1 MGLIDY
7 LGNSEVIKKICQLLN
22 VTDVQDGEGHSLV
35 DENGIAIV
43 AGGGGGS
50 STLAGLSDVDTSDV
64 SSGDVLAYNGTSQK
78 WKDKTLA
85 NVAMSGAYSDLLN
98 KPTKLSDFNND
109 LGFIT
114 NTVNNLTNYYLKSET
129 YTKSEV
135 NTLIGQITTISIQVV
150 QSLPTQDIQTNVI
163 YLVPKS
169 TAGTSNA
176 YDEYINTDG
185 TSAGWELIGD
195 TEVDL
200 SNYYTKTEVDTLI
213 GNVTE
218 GHVIKNDSG
227 TALAQKDNLKF
238 TGTYSANSGDD
249 SVVNIVRE
257 MTLAQFNQLSADEK
271 KGFIYITDETED
283 PLADVAVT
291 GEYSDL
297 LHKPTVLSDF
307 QNDNA
312 VSMIMRSDISSLSD
326 FVNLCNTS
334 GTARGFTGN
343 INITQDIGI
352 GRTGWIKLV
361 ALSNNPPNSQYSLNL
376 YCIFIPVNTDEFEYA
391 YINGTNGNYSVA
403 SYGKLIGFGDK
414 TFKVDRGS
422 SHTTSLSGYWAAM
435 LHSTQAGS
443 PVLPVANKWWHVL
456 SMDWEGTPGTSP
468 VKNWVSQLAIATQ
481 ETDGVYYR
489 KNASGGNSDIDN
501 ASWQR
506 LAEGNSNGHAQYAD
520 ALSGFISVATKYENT
535 NITYEFYSQKMYLVM
550 LGGGAGSGS
559 YSYDPS
565 LYMVCCRSNNVTDIL
580 QYYKIFGNTYSI
592 TSATRSQ
599 TGTNKFVLQASHSVR
614 WSVFPF
620 LSF

>member
-1 MGLIDY
+1 MGLINY
-7 LGNSEVIKKICQLLN
+7 LGDSKVIKRICQLLK
-22 VTDVQDGEGHSLV
+22 VTDVQDSEGHSLV
-35 DENGIAIV
+35 DENGIAV
-43 AGGGGGS
+43 VTGGGGGS
-50 STLAGLSDVDTSDV
+50 STLAGLSDVDTTGASA
-64 SSGDVLAYNGTSQK
+64 GDVLSLDGTSGK
-78 WKDKTLA
+78 WEGETLA
-85 NVAMSGAYSDLLN
+85 TVAKSGSYNDLLN
-98 KPTKLSDFNND
+98 KPTKLSDFSND
-109 LGFIT
+109 TGFIT
-114 NTVNNLTNYYLKSET
+114 NTVNNLTNYYKKSET
-129 YTKSEV
+129 YTQAEV
-135 NTLIGQITTISIQVV
+135 DALISAVVTIDIEVVQTLPTTDISTTTIYL
-150 QSLPTQDIQTNVI
+150 LPKQ
-163 YLVPKS
+163 
-169 TAGTSNA
+169 TAGTDDV
-176 YDEYINTDG
+176 YDEYINTTG
-185 TSAGWELIGD
+185 TSAGWELIGS
-195 TEVDL
+195 TQVDL
-200 SNYYTKTEVDTLI
+200 SNYYTKSEVDALI
-213 GNVTE
+213 GSVSG
-218 GHVIKNDSG
+218 GHTIKNDSG
-227 TALAQKDNLKF
+227 IALADKDNLKF
-238 TGTYSANSGDD
+238 AGTYSSNVGDD
-249 SVVNIVRE
+249 SVVNILRE
-257 MTLAQFNQLSADEK
+257 MVLSAFNQLSADEK
-271 KGFIYITDETED
+271 KGFIYVTDEADDT
-283 PLADVAVT
+283 LADVAVT

-297 LHKPTVLSDF
+297 LHKPTALSDF

-312 VSMIMRSDISSLSD
+312 VSMIMRSDISTLAD

-376 YCIFIPVNTDEFEYA
+376 YCIFIPANTDEFEYA
-391 YINGTNGNYSVA
+391 FINGTNGSYSVV

-414 TFKVDRGS
+414 TFKVDRES

-456 SMDWEGTPGTSP
+456 SMDWAGTPGTSP

-520 ALSGFISVATKYENT
+520 GLTGFIDKSTKYENT
-535 NITYEFYSQKMYLVM
+535 SITYDFQTQRLYLVM

-565 LYMVCCRSNNVTDIL
+565 LYIVCCRSNNVTDIL

-614 WSVFPF
+614 WTIFPF